1 MPKTKWSGYH
11 RFCPLARALDLVGE
25 RWTLVI
31 VHDLL
36 ARPARYTDLLR
47 RLPGIGSSALA
58 DRLRKLERA
67 GLLVRTPGGVGEPV
81 VYTPTEAARALHPTL
96 AALRAWGV
104 AYLAAPDD
112 EEEHRFDVRLV
123 EGFEAL
129 PTEEYEWTVGERV
142 TSLRHHDGELVQ
154 SPGPADDPVLRLR
167 TSEGFMRRWAAGDV
181 SWDEGRGAG
190 EVEVEGDEAAWPRM
204 LAATGYLRRYEP
216 DA

>member
-67 GLLVRTPGGVGEPV
+67 GLVERKPGAVGEAV
-81 VYTPTEAARALHPTL
+81 LYAPTEAARALQPAL
-96 AALRAWGV
+96 AALRSWGV
-104 AYLAAPDD
+104 EYLAAPRD
-112 EEEHRFDVRLV
+112 EQEHRFDVRFV
-123 EGFEAL
+123 EGFAAL
-129 PTEEYEWTVGERV
+129 PAEEYEWTVGERV
-142 TSLRHHDGELVQ
+142 TSLRHEDGELVQ
-154 SPGPADDPVLRLR
+154 SPGPAREPVLRLR
-167 TSEGFMRRWAAGDV
+167 TTEAFMRRWAAGEA
-181 SWDEGRGAG
+181 SWDDGRGAG

-204 LAATGYLRRYEP
+204 LAATGYVRRYTP
-216 DA
+216 RV